1 MELQNTD
8 RIKHRKAN
16 DNLYLTLG
24 DEKKVDYK
32 LINKSLARIKYD
44 VDLFENILSPKSK
57 LNKKLNRRKMRFGT
71 IKGKRILR
79 NSIFNS
85 HNNSRINNNS
95 SSNSLDQFIKNNYLI
110 KKKED
115 KKVSEIK
122 GVKNKKNII
131 SRNSNLNNDKDNEN
145 IFITGFKMN
154 TANYD
159 INPINEIT
167 NQSNNSKIYRA
178 DKNYSLKSILPPIK
192 TKGTISTNNN
202 NIKNKLYKNKTINE
216 IDKNTND
223 YLKTESPLIIRKNK
237 FLSID
242 EKNVLNMIKQ
252 NKKITNKINI
262 AKSDLDNKMITF
274 EAIYKYLNWKY
285 GISDMNKYFID
296 LDSYKRDSENLI
308 NNKKTFYDKVED
320 MVEEI
325 NQKQEMK
332 GMENIKKQYG
342 ININKKVDNVD
353 SDNIHMDEGDKLF
366 LKGKKIRNIL
376 KELYQ
381 RKKTEKGNRDKI
393 KTILHRSQ
401 DKYNIINKN
410 LFSFRNKEI
419 QEKNI
424 FKEIKNYKDDKIKK
438 ETKKY
443 VLNKNEE
450 KES

>member
-1 MELQNTD
+1 MEIQNTD

-410 LFSFRNKEI
+410 LFSFRIKEI